1 VTPVEAAWAMRALL
15 ERNQNGDDEEQTH
28 HEGDRLM
35 CTVLTDLGYGEMVEA
50 FRAMTRWY
58 S

>member
-1 VTPVEAAWAMRALL
+1 MSPAEAAAAMRVLL
-15 ERNQNGDDEEQTH
+15 ERNDNGDDEEQTH

-35 CTVLTDLGYGEMVEA
+35 CKVLTDLGYGEMVEA